1 MGTGCVVVLQHMYVA
16 DRMHSRRW
24 SNYKGNWLQ
33 FPTTKGPAC
42 QPACPDSEFK
52 LIRHTDF
59 DTLNAII
66 WQQDENIFIHCVLT
80 MQCVLSPSLSL
91 SFSLSQSL
99 FIAAT
104 PPQSVSNAP
113 DAKAALSLSLSPSSR
128 FVRSW
133 LLVQGAGDN
142 CSLVANISMPFSSA
156 ELPCGVRYLGDNVEL
171 VRFCTEIERDRAGRD
186 LSGYSVTIKED
197 LKWSVG
203 LFWIERLKL
212 QRVG

>member
-1 MGTGCVVVLQHMYVA
+1 MGTGCMVVLQHMYVA

-80 MQCVLSPSLSL
+80 MQFVLSLSL
-91 SFSLSQSL
+91 PLCQSL

-104 PPQSVSNAP
+104 PPQSVANAP
-113 DAKAALSLSLSPSSR
+113 DVKAALSLSLSPSSR

-142 CSLVANISMPFSSA
+142 CSLVANISMPFPLLSC
-156 ELPCGVRYLGDNVEL
+156 PVE
-171 VRFCTEIERDRAGRD
+171 
-186 LSGYSVTIKED
+186 
-197 LKWSVG
+197 
-203 LFWIERLKL
+203 
-212 QRVG
+212 